1 MEREQRNAIFG
12 QADALRAMQQ
22 DGVRTQMGSNI
33 PVNTIPLPSRG
44 LVYSP
49 ESALHGVAEVQLKA
63 MTVQEENILT
73 SKALIKKGTVITEL
87 IRSCMVNRDIS
98 VNDML
103 SGDRNT
109 LMVAIRSEG
118 YGNEYAIDVKCASCQ
133 ETSEQMFDLNQFPL
147 KMLDI
152 EPVEAG
158 KNEFPFKL
166 PFSGVDITFRFLT
179 GKDEEDIVA
188 IQESKKK
195 VAKAGATIV
204 DDSLQLQLQYSI
216 VSVNGNRDKLFIS
229 NFVRTLQAKDS
240 RALRKHISTSQPGI
254 EMSQDLV
261 CPHCG
266 HTEKEVGMPIGVSF
280 FWPDR

>member
-12 QADALRAMQQ
+12 QAEALRAMQQ
-22 DGVRTQMGSNI
+22 DGIRSQMGANL
-33 PVNTIPLPSRG
+33 PVNTIPLPSKG
-44 LVYSP
+44 VVYPP
-49 ESALHGVAEVQLKA
+49 ESPLHGVPEVQLKA

-87 IRSCMVNRDIS
+87 IKSCLVNKDIN
-98 VNDML
+98 VNEML

-118 YGNEYAIDVKCASCQ
+118 YGNEYPVDVKCASCQ
-133 ETSEQMFDLNQFPL
+133 ETSEQVFDLNQFPL
-147 KMLDI
+147 KMLEI
-152 EPVEAG
+152 EPVEPG
-158 KNEFPFKL
+158 KNEFPFTL
-166 PFSGVDITFRFLT
+166 PFSGAQVTFRFLT

-195 VAKAGATIV
+195 IVKAGTAII

-229 NFVRTLQAKDS
+229 NFVRQMQAKDS
-240 RALRKHISTSQPGI
+240 RALRKYIANAQPGV

-266 HTEKEVGMPIGVSF
+266 HNEKEVGMPIGVSF